1 MLFKDISSMLKS
13 NDSNQCP
20 ESTTIY
26 MINYRI
32 DLSEDGNDENKRYE
46 ITSKYKQGASTPLH
60 GDIK

>member
-13 NDSNQCP
+13 NDSNECT

-46 ITSKYKQGASTPLH
+46 ITSTPLH